1 MTARL
6 SKPWRCRVICR
17 CASDKIPTSSSEE
30 QPIVWPKHVLRQ
42 DWLPLNDLLGHA
54 NTRLLISHCGAN
66 SQFEVGGPPSMGAH
80 YGMMSVLIIITSCAR
95 GDTMPPPRL
104 THALRPRW
112 VKRPGDLDLWP
123 FDLESGVRLTCDVSY
138 ICANFGLPGPRC
150 SRLRPDVR
158 DRQTSDKSIA

>member
-66 SQFEVGGPPSMGAH
+66 SQFEVGGPPSRWG
-80 YGMMSVLIIITSCAR
+80 S
-95 GDTMPPPRL
+95 
-104 THALRPRW
+104 LR
-112 VKRPGDLDLWP
+112 
-123 FDLESGVRLTCDVSY
+123 
-138 ICANFGLPGPRC
+138 N
-150 SRLRPDVR
+150 DVR
-158 DRQTSDKSIA
+158 PYNNNKLCAWRHDAPAPPDSRVKAALSKAAWWPWPLTFWPWKWCPTHVWRELHLCQFWSSWASMFST